1 MKFCLSSSA
10 RVGDIENT
18 ESLGTSMILYLLDPE
33 LNLCTE
39 AQILRRSERED
50 MSPLVSDLA
59 SLPYFKIENREV
71 SRRLGMM
78 LLWKASNAL
87 SKSCRLGISTGSI
100 SNSSLQAK
108 LGMVTKDGWDQGSMW
123 ALLIWILGLAFIEW
137 ETYST
142 SDPGG
147 DL

>member
-1 MKFCLSSSA
+1 MNFCLSSSA
-10 RVGDIENT
+10 RSGGIENT
-18 ESLGTSMILYLLDPE
+18 ESLGTRMILYLLDPE

-59 SLPYFKIENREV
+59 SLLYFETENTDV

-78 LLWKASNAL
+78 LLWNASKAL

-100 SNSSLQAK
+100 SYSSLQAK
-108 LGMVTKDGWDQGSMW
+108 LGMVTKAEWDQGSMC
-123 ALLIWILGLAFIEW
+123 ALLIWILDFGFNGW

-147 DL
+147 VL

>member
-1 MKFCLSSSA
+1 M
-10 RVGDIENT
+10 ENT
-18 ESLGTSMILYLLDPE
+18 ESLGTRMILYLLDPE

-50 MSPLVSDLA
+50 MSPLVSDRA
-59 SLPYFKIENREV
+59 SLLYFETENREV

-78 LLWKASNAL
+78 LLWNASSAL
-87 SKSCRLGISTGSI
+87 SKSSRLGISTGSI
-100 SNSSLQAK
+100 SYSSLQAK
-108 LGMVTKDGWDQGSMW
+108 FGMVTKEGWDQGSMW
-123 ALLIWILGLAFIEW
+123 ALLIWILGLGFNGW

-147 DL
+147 VL